1 MHERIF
7 MVGDLVVLKNC
18 QTSGYKDGMIGIIV
32 NSERLGALY
41 TIYWVLM
48 PDDEEI
54 PMWDSEFEV
63 ISDRRRP
70 DNSS

>member
-1 MHERIF
+1 
-7 MVGDLVVLKNC
+7 MVGDLVILTGC
-18 QTSGYKDGMIGIIV
+18 ETTGYEDGTIGIIV
-32 NSERLGALY
+32 KLERLGALY

-70 DNSS
+70 DNSN

>member
-1 MHERIF
+1 
-7 MVGDLVVLKNC
+7 MVGELVIVTGC
-18 QTSGYKDGMIGIIV
+18 ETSGYEDGTIGIIV
-32 NSERLGALY
+32 KFETLGSLY

>member
-1 MHERIF
+1 
-7 MVGDLVVLKNC
+7 MVGELVTVTGC
-18 QTSGYKDGMIGIIV
+18 ETSGYEDGTIGIIV
-32 NSERLGALY
+32 KLERLGALY

-54 PMWDSEFEV
+54 PMWDSECEV

>member
-1 MHERIF
+1 
-7 MVGDLVVLKNC
+7 MVGELVILTGC
-18 QTSGYKDGMIGIIV
+18 ETTGYEDGTIGIIV
-32 NSERLGALY
+32 KLERLGALY